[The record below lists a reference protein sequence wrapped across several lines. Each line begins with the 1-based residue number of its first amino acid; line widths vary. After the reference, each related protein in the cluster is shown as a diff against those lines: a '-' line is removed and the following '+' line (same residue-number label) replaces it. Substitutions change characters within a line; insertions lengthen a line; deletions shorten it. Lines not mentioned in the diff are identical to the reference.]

1 MRVVRA
7 AREHMP
13 EAPLSNAQTRNV
25 CSEIRFDVGRGGR
38 VGSGVLKGC
47 KSIGLGAGSRF
58 ERFGDRQQP

>member
-13 EAPLSNAQTRNV
+13 AAPLCNAQTRKV
-25 CSEIRFDVGRGGR
+25 CSEIRFDIGRGGR

-47 KSIGLGAGSRF
+47 ESIGLGAGSQF